1 MYINLY
7 KFNIFFNL
15 ENGCSDEDKWALG
28 QDIKKVLESKN
39 GKI

>member
-1 MYINLY
+1 MKELLEKCLNYI
-7 KFNIFFNL
+7 

-39 GKI
+39 Q